1 MADYTFRANLS
12 APNIPTN
19 PILFGRSVVI
29 KDRDQNYSPNLA
41 SKSDR
46 DKDAGIPQVMYC
58 ANVLPTDFGFRSVGF
73 FGSQETCPG
82 TPYIAFPIRSTTDS
96 ATLIHTT
103 EGGLY
108 RLKKV
113 SEGPEVPEFSY
124 VGTYVG
130 ALTYAHVAGTTYIY
144 ISKVGCYKYNFTT
157 KLLESVTLAGLEP
170 TEVIGVTATGGY
182 LLAWSADAIAWSS
195 LIDPT
200 DMVPSLDTG
209 AGGGSVEGAKGAL
222 TVCVSNSYGIY
233 IFTEANC
240 VSAQLS
246 NNARYPFNFRE
257 IVGSSGLT
265 NIQSVSY
272 EGNQNTAYAFT
283 SIGFEQ
289 ISHNGAKNV
298 WTDLYENA
306 LNTPISPT
314 ISTLLTASPAPVGAD
329 GKIQE
334 AKIVTVASRYV
345 CVSVKNREG
354 TYYNQVWV
362 FDLALERWG
371 RILKDHYEV
380 FEDEYYNI
388 GIITTDGRYLTV
400 DSPFATYPTRV
411 EADVGYLMLG
421 RYQYSRA
428 RFTNFQSVA
437 LDNLY
442 TRDLYDTFGN
452 KYGEDVYPDVYL
464 ASSLDGKTGTFEQ
477 MYRRD
482 SEYLKTASAI
492 NHTLLI
498 VGYFDLDS
506 AVLTVSQGGGR

>member
-46 DKDAGIPQVMYC
+46 DKDAGIPQILYA
-58 ANVLPTDFGFRSVGF
+58 ANVLPTDFGFKSVGF
-73 FGSQETCPG
+73 FGSQEKCPG

-103 EGGLY
+103 EGYLY
-108 RLKKV
+108 RLKKIA
-113 SEGPEVPEFSY
+113 EGTEVPEFSY
-124 VGTYVG
+124 VGTYAG
-130 ALTYAHVAGTTYIY
+130 TMTYAHVAGTTYIY
-144 ISKVGCYKYNFTT
+144 VGGVGCYKYNFTT
-157 KLLESVTLAGLEP
+157 KLLESVTLAGLDP
-170 TEVIGVTATGGY
+170 TQVLGITATGGY
-182 LLAWSADAIAWSS
+182 LLAWSKDAIAWSS
-195 LIDPT
+195 LVDPT

-257 IVGSSGLT
+257 IVGSSGLD
-265 NIQSVSY
+265 NIQSVGY
-272 EGNQNTAYAFT
+272 EGNQNSAYAFT

-298 WTDLYENA
+298 WTDLYENG
-306 LNTPISPT
+306 LNTPVITESSPLSYSSGT
-314 ISTLLTASPAPVGAD
+314 D
-329 GKIQE
+329 GKIKE

-345 CVSVKNREG
+345 CISIKNRAG
-354 TYYNQVWV
+354 TIYDQIWV
-362 FDLALERWG
+362 YDLALERWG
-371 RILKDHYEV
+371 RIVKDHYEV

-388 GIITTDGRYLTV
+388 GIITSDGRYLTV
-400 DSPFATYPTRV
+400 DSPFASYGFRV
-411 EADVGYLMLG
+411 EPDIGYIALG

-428 RFTNFQSVA
+428 RFTTMQMVV

-442 TRDLYDTFGN
+442 SRDLYDEFGN
-452 KYGEDVYPDVYL
+452 KYGEDVYPEVYL
-464 ASSLDGKTGTFEQ
+464 MASLDGKTGTFEQ
-477 MYRRD
+477 MYRRG
-482 SEYLKTASAI
+482 SEYLMTRSAI
-492 NHTLLI
+492 NHTILI
-498 VGYFDLDS
+498 KGYFDLDS
-506 AVLTVSQGGGR
+506 MVVTVSQGGGR